1 MTTVTVSSKFQV
13 VIPKEIRQAMELR
26 PGQKLQ
32 VVLYEGRAKLI
43 PVRDIREMRGFLR
56 GIDTTL
62 PRDGDPATQ

>member
-32 VVLYEGRAKLI
+32 VVLYEGRAELI
-43 PVRDIREMRGFLR
+43 PVRDIREMRSFLR
-56 GIDTTL
+56 GIDTTV
-62 PRDGDPATQ
+62 PRHEDRV